1 MYETDF
7 LDYLNDGVMIIN
19 EQNFVIYCNQVMEDI
34 LGKNELK
41 KNKRINSLS
50 LYQHIKEKL
59 HGQEHQIEIHNMT
72 LIIKSFPARMLDEN
86 ACQVIIVKDITG
98 QKKIQQSLSSA
109 QQVNDFLDAIIDS
122 SYDGIFVTDSKG
134 NGIKVNQAYT
144 RITGVGADELL
155 GKNVL
160 DAVRDGTIS
169 DSVTLK
175 VLGEKKVITIVQKVR
190 GKEVLVTGNPIFDE
204 NQMITYVITNVRDI
218 SELNKLKTELRKS
231 KDVTNQ
237 YLQELETLKKKEGMQ
252 LLLNKVVAHS
262 KEIIEV
268 LFLANKVSKVDSTTI
283 LLGESGVGKEVFANF
298 IHTASKRAK
307 EPYIKVNCGAIPPH
321 LLESELFGYEKGA
334 FTGADTRGKPGLFEQ
349 ANGGTI
355 FLDEIGELPLNLQV
369 KLLRVLQEYELTRI
383 GGRKTVK
390 INVRVISATNR
401 DLEKMVSNGE
411 FRKDLFYRLNIIP
424 IKIPPLRKR
433 RDDIT
438 PLIKHFLNKNY
449 VKYGFNKRI
458 HPEAITILEGYHWPG
473 NIREVENLIERL
485 VVTVEQ
491 DIITIS
497 DLPTSISK
505 DEVIKPQ
512 QTLKEVVQNIEKNMI
527 KENLLIYKT
536 TRKTAKALGISQSA
550 LVKKMK
556 RLDIT

>member
-1 MYETDF
+1 MEISAVNSMMYETDF

-34 LGKNELK
+34 LGKNEFK
-41 KNKRINSLS
+41 KNKRINSLG
-50 LYQHIKEKL
+50 LYQYIKEKL

-72 LIIKSFPARMLDEN
+72 LIVKSFPARMLDEN
-86 ACQVIIVKDITG
+86 ACQVIIVKDITV

-237 YLQELETLKKKEGMQ
+237 YLQELETLKKKEGIQ
-252 LLLNKVVAHS
+252 LLLNKVVRKYS
-262 KEIIEV
+262 PILSTQPVKERR
-268 LFLANKVSKVDSTTI
+268 S
-283 LLGESGVGKEVFANF
+283 
-298 IHTASKRAK
+298 
-307 EPYIKVNCGAIPPH
+307 
-321 LLESELFGYEKGA
+321 
-334 FTGADTRGKPGLFEQ
+334 
-349 ANGGTI
+349 
-355 FLDEIGELPLNLQV
+355 
-369 KLLRVLQEYELTRI
+369 LT
-383 GGRKTVK
+383 
-390 INVRVISATNR
+390 
-401 DLEKMVSNGE
+401 
-411 FRKDLFYRLNIIP
+411 
-424 IKIPPLRKR
+424 
-433 RDDIT
+433 
-438 PLIKHFLNKNY
+438 
-449 VKYGFNKRI
+449 
-458 HPEAITILEGYHWPG
+458 
-473 NIREVENLIERL
+473 
-485 VVTVEQ
+485 
-491 DIITIS
+491 
-497 DLPTSISK
+497 
-505 DEVIKPQ
+505 
-512 QTLKEVVQNIEKNMI
+512 
-527 KENLLIYKT
+527 
-536 TRKTAKALGISQSA
+536 
-550 LVKKMK
+550 
-556 RLDIT
+556 